1 MLDVVVCNGL
11 GIYLGIKTLGI
22 LEGKLQLYIELDIG
36 KMQLYIELD
45 IGKIQLYIELDIG
58 KIQLNIVGYR

>member
-1 MLDVVVCNGL
+1 MLEYSLEHQLPNFAECWWDHWVLDVVVCNGL

-36 KMQLYIELD
+36 K
-45 IGKIQLYIELDIG
+45 
-58 KIQLNIVGYR
+58 IQLNIVGYR